1 MIKFKKDRFFKSL
14 VSVLIWATVIL
25 AAYNKLTWKDSIKN
39 PDNQPYVV
47 EVAFNLG
54 IEPHEVT
61 QAQFNRRYK

>member
-1 MIKFKKDRFFKSL
+1 MESKIDRIFR
-14 VSVLIWATVIL
+14 VIVTTLIVVGVVVAIH
-25 AAYNKLTWKDSIKN
+25 NSMTWEDSIKN
-39 PDNQPYVV
+39 PANQPYIV